1 MSYSPAFRGS
11 NALGS
16 ARSAE
21 TGYQNGTGFTL
32 TKSTPVSTN
41 TSGQLVKVDVSSETL
56 TQALVGLCSSDIPS
70 AANGMVSNAGRLE
83 NISTSF
89 SVGDPIWLG
98 KTAGTL
104 TNVKP
109 DVGVGGFVTSDW
121 VIFVGVITKNEFNG
135 SLKDIQLMIQ
145 IVGQL

>member
-1 MSYSPAFRGS
+1 MSYSPLFRGA
-11 NALGS
+11 NGKTS

-21 TGYQNGTGFTL
+21 TGYQNAVGSNL
-32 TKSTPVSTN
+32 TKGTPVSTN
-41 TSGQLVKVDVSSETL
+41 SSGQLVKVNVSTESL
-56 TQALVGLCSSDIPS
+56 VQALVGLCSADIPS

-109 DVGVGGFVTSDW
+109 DIGAGGFVSGD
-121 VIFVGVITKNEFNG
+121 FVVFIGVITKNEFNA

-145 IVGQL
+145 VVGQL